1 MIAEIITTDGE
12 VIASTEQDF
21 YIKLLNNVPEEDL
34 SNYFLKRK
42 LLSKVKLNNKETNG
56 SNGLSVIQL
65 RNLFSFEEI
74 EKALQELQEKNQ
86 IIKREGINQELYFLN
101 TKNK

>member
-12 VIASTEQDF
+12 VIAPTEQDF
-21 YIKLLNNVPEEDL
+21 YIKLLNNVPEEYL
-34 SNYFLKRK
+34 SDYFLKRK
-42 LLSKVKLNNKETNG
+42 LLSKVKLNHKQTNG

-65 RNLFSFEEI
+65 RSLFSFEEI
-74 EKALQELQEKNQ
+74 EKAIEQLQEKKQ
-86 IIKREGINQELYFLN
+86 ITKIEGINHELYFLN

>member
-12 VIASTEQDF
+12 LIASTEQDF

-42 LLSKVKLNNKETNG
+42 LLSKVKLNHKETNG

-65 RNLFSFEEI
+65 RSLFSFEEI
-74 EKALQELQEKNQ
+74 EKALQQLQEKKQ
-86 IIKREGINQELYFLN
+86 ITKREGINHELYFLN

>member
-12 VIASTEQDF
+12 LIASTEQDF

-42 LLSKVKLNNKETNG
+42 LLSKVKLNHKETNG

-86 IIKREGINQELYFLN
+86 ITKREGINQELYFLN

>member
-12 VIASTEQDF
+12 VIDSTEQDF
-21 YIKLLNNVPEEDL
+21 YIKLLNNVPDEDL
-34 SNYFLKRK
+34 SDYFLKRK
-42 LLSKVKLNNKETNG
+42 LLSKVKLNHKQTNG

-65 RNLFSFEEI
+65 RSLFSFEEI
-74 EKALQELQEKNQ
+74 EKALQQLQEKKQ
-86 IIKREGINQELYFLN
+86 ITKREGINHELYFLN

>member
-21 YIKLLNNVPEEDL
+21 YIKLLNNVPDEDL

-42 LLSKVKLNNKETNG
+42 LLSKVKLNHKETNG

-74 EKALQELQEKNQ
+74 EKSLQELQEKKQ
-86 IIKREGINQELYFLN
+86 IIKKEGINHELYFLK

>member
-34 SNYFLKRK
+34 SDYFLKIK
-42 LLSKVKLNNKETNG
+42 LLSKVKLNHKQTNG

-65 RNLFSFEEI
+65 RSLFSFEEI
-74 EKALQELQEKNQ
+74 EKALQQLQEKKQ
-86 IIKREGINQELYFLN
+86 ITKREGINHELYFLN

>member
-12 VIASTEQDF
+12 VILSTEQDF
-21 YIKLLNNVPEEDL
+21 YIMLLDSVPDKDL
-34 SNYFLKRK
+34 NDYFLKRK
-42 LLSKVKLNNKETNG
+42 LLSKVILNHKQTNG

-65 RNLFSFEEI
+65 RSLFSFEEI
-74 EKALQELQEKNQ
+74 EKAIEQLQEKKQ
-86 IIKREGINQELYFLN
+86 ITKIEGINHELYFFN

>member
-1 MIAEIITTDGE
+1 MIAEIINTDGE

>member
-42 LLSKVKLNNKETNG
+42 LLSKVKLNHKQTNG

-86 IIKREGINQELYFLN
+86 ITKREGINQELYFLN

>member
-42 LLSKVKLNNKETNG
+42 LLSKVKLNHKETNG
-56 SNGLSVIQL
+56 GNGLSVIQL
-65 RNLFSFEEI
+65 RSLFSFEEI
-74 EKALQELQEKNQ
+74 EKALQQLQEKKQ
-86 IIKREGINQELYFLN
+86 ITKREGINHELYFLN

>member
-34 SNYFLKRK
+34 SDYFLKRK
-42 LLSKVKLNNKETNG
+42 LLSKVKLNHKQTNG

-65 RNLFSFEEI
+65 RSLFSFEEI
-74 EKALQELQEKNQ
+74 EKALQQLQEKKQ
-86 IIKREGINQELYFLN
+86 ITKREGINQELYFLN